1 MKNMSRYANVLQ
13 SLNEIPNLTVLS
25 NGAVFFEGN
34 QNIKILI
41 DGVEATIQEIQ
52 TLSKEDIS
60 KIDVYQNPP
69 LRFLSQGVSAV
80 LDIKLKSKIY
90 GGNGGLDLSQAF
102 QSLKGNNS
110 VALYYNYRQSRFSL
124 LYNNENAHYRKF
136 RKSEVLNY
144 EYDGVAYNKNKEG
157 LDSKHHYDDNNINLS
172 YQINQP
178 QKFLYN
184 IKAAVD
190 FNRNGGTSLQNVKTP
205 TESFLATNLLRT
217 DYTKYL
223 VGNYFERNLGENAG
237 AFLANINYQHFS
249 TSYNS
254 AYNEFSESDVAVNN
268 SRSDYKTHLDAIFSE
283 IQYQLPDN
291 KLGSFTI
298 VAFETYKHSKYVDS
312 LTPFSQTTNVMGGA
326 VQWLGMKGPVRWWLS
341 LGVDWSHTESTV
353 LENPHNLCIP
363 SPHVNIYWR
372 VSRNVQFH

>member
-1 MKNMSRYANVLQ
+1 MSRYANVLQ

-52 TLSKEDIS
+52 TQSKEDIS

-136 RKSEVLNY
+136 RQSEVLN
-144 EYDGVAYNKNKEG
+144 
-157 LDSKHHYDDNNINLS
+157 
-172 YQINQP
+172 
-178 QKFLYN
+178 
-184 IKAAVD
+184 
-190 FNRNGGTSLQNVKTP
+190 
-205 TESFLATNLLRT
+205 
-217 DYTKYL
+217 
-223 VGNYFERNLGENAG
+223 
-237 AFLANINYQHFS
+237 
-249 TSYNS
+249 
-254 AYNEFSESDVAVNN
+254 
-268 SRSDYKTHLDAIFSE
+268 
-283 IQYQLPDN
+283 
-291 KLGSFTI
+291 
-298 VAFETYKHSKYVDS
+298 
-312 LTPFSQTTNVMGGA
+312 
-326 VQWLGMKGPVRWWLS
+326 
-341 LGVDWSHTESTV
+341 
-353 LENPHNLCIP
+353 
-363 SPHVNIYWR
+363 
-372 VSRNVQFH
+372 